1 MADALAPAG
10 ASAQAGPLAAT
21 PAAPPVASPAATK
34 AEAGGGFSFH
44 ELLSELNPLQYL
56 PVIGTIYRSV
66 TGDTIPES
74 ARIAGSLVVSGLTGG
89 PIGLALNVAF
99 LGLQKATGI
108 DPEAMGSTML
118 ASLGL
123 GSGSGSGSGSGA
135 GPVTDPGAAPAS
147 APGPDGTML
156 ADAAGGATAWSA
168 SQLAAYGVRQGA
180 DGGLS
185 RSGVSGSDVLNDL
198 VLAGL
203 RPGLQL
209 PGTSALA

>member
-10 ASAQAGPLAAT
+10 ASAQVGPL
-21 PAAPPVASPAATK
+21 AAPPVASPVAPPAATK
-34 AEAGGGFSFH
+34 AETGGGFSFH

-123 GSGSGSGSGSGA
+123 GSGSGASSGA

>member
-10 ASAQAGPLAAT
+10 ASAQAGPA
-21 PAAPPVASPAATK
+21 AAPQTAAKT
-34 AEAGGGFSFH
+34 EAGGGFSFH

-66 TGDTIPES
+66 TGDTIPEP

-108 DPEAMGSTML
+108 DPEKMGSTML
-118 ASLGL
+118 ASLGI
-123 GSGSGSGSGSGA
+123 GSGTGSEA
-135 GPVTDPGAAPAS
+135 GPAPVTDPGAAPAS

-203 RPGLQL
+203 RPSLQL